1 MSATWRFC
9 YESLTIISSL
19 PEQSVRCRD
28 VSAIKHVG
36 YIEVSLYLFLRI
48 EDCNYSAQM
57 NFRKLAEKST
67 KFTKFAKINTSEIT
81 TLKVLGTWE
90 QSENTENLLR
100 RRKTSK
106 HSHELFKDR
115 EMPPFSSKA
124 IPQHNHSVAKKIY
137 WFQSILLVSCS

>member
-1 MSATWRFC
+1 MSSTWIFC

-19 PEQSVRCRD
+19 PEQRVRCRD
-28 VSAIKHVG
+28 VSAIKDVG
-36 YIEVSLYLFLRI
+36 YIEVSLYLFLHI
-48 EDCNYSAQM
+48 EDCNYSVQM
-57 NFRKLAEKST
+57 NFHKLAEKS
-67 KFTKFAKINTSEIT
+67 TKFAKINTSEIS

-115 EMPPFSSKA
+115 EMWPFSSKA
-124 IPQHNHSVAKKIY
+124 IPQHNHSVAKKLY